1 MNFNYICKM
10 FNEEVSCTLITDD
23 GTPVV
28 ISYELVYNPEF
39 GFHSGAGEIYEIQM
53 PDPDNL
59 HNTYNQ

>member
-1 MNFNYICKM
+1 M

-39 GFHSGAGEIYEIQM
+39 GFHSGAGEVYEIQI
-53 PDPDNL
+53 PDHDNL